1 MPDRNPLS
9 NEGNL
14 DSRSDNNADLT
25 HDNAVD
31 VSNLS
36 TNRDKNPKIG
46 SRGRG
51 PIIIN
56 DPDATVLNEAIFEN
70 SDREYY
76 DRDLF
81 R

>member
-1 MPDRNPLS
+1 MSDRNPLS

-14 DSRSDNNADLT
+14 DSKSDNNAEST
-25 HDNAVD
+25 HHNAVD
-31 VSNLS
+31 VSGLS
-36 TNRDKNPKIG
+36 TNRDKNPQIG

-56 DPDATVLNEAIFEN
+56 DPDSTILNEAIFEN
-70 SDREYY
+70 ADREYY
-76 DRDLF
+76 DRDQF